1 MSTINIDVPIAAPQ
15 SAPVSTMQTKVRT
28 MTHIPGRHTNQDQE
42 IKPDLLHNYVYL
54 LAVTLFIIP

>member
-1 MSTINIDVPIAAPQ
+1 MSTINVDVPIAAPQ

-28 MTHIPGRHTNQDQE
+28 MTHIPGRHTNQE

-54 LAVTLFIIP
+54 LATTLFIIP